1 MVWGLW
7 WWCGS
12 CGGGVVA
19 VVLWCGSCGS
29 CGVVVVL
36 GAVVVVA
43 R

>member
-12 CGGGVVA
+12 CGGGAVA
-19 VVLWCGSCGS
+19 VVLWCGSCG
-29 CGVVVVL
+29 GVVVAL
-36 GAVVVVA
+36 GAVVVVV